1 MLDALDSEIRRT
13 NSPVFMASL
22 SGINVADIKYH
33 LWFLFLVSM
42 WQLWI
47 SVGGDV

>member
-1 MLDALDSEIRRT
+1 MLEALDSEIRRT

-47 SVGGDV
+47 SVGDV